1 MSTDTTTAAAAVPT
15 IDGKAKTGKKKLV
28 TKTKKTAAM
37 AGVDHPKYS
46 EMIRQALTALKERGG
61 SSRQAVLKYIMKNFK
76 LGTDESVVNTHLKLA
91 LKAGVKNASLKQS
104 KGTGATGSFRIG
116 NDVAAKKA
124 GSKKSAGDKPK
135 SQRKVSSSSKKKPAV
150 SKPAAAKKAS
160 IEKKTTSSAAAAAAG
175 KKKKTAAAG
184 AAAQKVTKST
194 GVKGAGT
201 KKAAK
206 PKSSAKKPKAPAA
219 TKSAPKA
226 KKSAIAKRPAAASVS
241 GKKPKATGAAAKK

>member
-28 TKTKKTAAM
+28 TKTKKTAAT

-76 LGTDESVVNTHLKLA
+76 LGTDESMVNTHLKLA

-160 IEKKTTSSAAAAAAG
+160 IEKKTTSSAAAAAG